1 RGPKPPHAE
10 ARNSQSSF
18 LSPASFGPTN
28 PAPGFRH
35 GASGVLGDIGGNS
48 YNWSS
53 AVSKIN
59 ATYFYFSMIQLT
71 PSNAAYRTYGFQL
84 RCLSE

>member
-1 RGPKPPHAE
+1 ML
-10 ARNSQSSF
+10 ARFDKISQRRAGKES
-18 LSPASFGPTN
+18 

-48 YNWSS
+48 YSWSS